1 MVPYVLSRI
10 VRGALTVFGVMIVI
24 FLLTRA
30 SGDPAA
36 TLQGDSNDPARY
48 EQIRRDLGL
57 DKPLYEQFGAYLSAL
72 LRGDLG
78 ESWNYRRPTMD
89 VVADRLPESIKL
101 AGAGLLVSVGLGVP
115 LGVVAAARRGGFVDK
130 LARTFGLLGQ
140 SIPTFWVGIML
151 VLIFS
156 VQLEL
161 LPSSGTGGLKHLI
174 LPAIAVGWFS
184 TASVLRLTRSAML
197 DVLDSEYIKM
207 ARIKGLSEARV
218 IWRHALKNASIPI
231 VTIAG
236 IQLAALLTGAVVTE
250 SIFAWPGIGSLVV
263 TAANGRDF
271 PVVQTVALLAAVTFV
286 GVNLLVDILYG
297 YLDPRIWAK

>member
-1 MVPYVLSRI
+1 
-10 VRGALTVFGVMIVI
+10 MIVI

-57 DKPLYEQFGAYLSAL
+57 DEPLIKQFSTYM
-72 LRGDLG
+72 GDILQGDFG
-78 ESWNYRRPTMD
+78 ESWNYRRPTVD
-89 VVADRLPESIKL
+89 VVKERLPESAQL
-101 AGAGLLVSVGLGVP
+101 AGAGLLVSIGLGVP
-115 LGVVAAARRGGFVDK
+115 LGVIAAARRGGFMDK
-130 LARTFGLLGQ
+130 LSRAFGLLGQ

-156 VQLEL
+156 VQLGM
-161 LPSSGTGGLKHLI
+161 LPSSGTGGIKHLI

-207 ARIKGLSEARV
+207 ARIKGLSEGRV

-250 SIFAWPGIGSLVV
+250 SIFAWPGVGSLVV

-271 PVVQTVALLAAVTFV
+271 PLVQTVALLAAVTFV
-286 GVNLLVDILYG
+286 LVNLSVDILYG

>member
-1 MVPYVLSRI
+1 MVPYVLSRL

-57 DKPLYEQFGAYLSAL
+57 DKPLYEQFGTYLSDV

-115 LGVVAAARRGGFVDK
+115 LGVVAAARRGGFVDM

-161 LPSSGTGGLKHLI
+161 LPSSCTVGLKHLI

-271 PVVQTVALLAAVTFV
+271 PVVQTVALLAAVAFV
-286 GVNLLVDILYG
+286 AVNLLVDILYG
-297 YLDPRIWAK
+297 YLDPRIWAR

>member
-1 MVPYVLSRI
+1 MVPYVLSRL

-57 DKPLYEQFGAYLSAL
+57 DKPLYEQFGTYLSDV

-115 LGVVAAARRGGFVDK
+115 LGVVAAARRGGFVDM

-271 PVVQTVALLAAVTFV
+271 PVVQTVALLAAVAFV
-286 GVNLLVDILYG
+286 AVNLLVDILYG
-297 YLDPRIWAK
+297 YLDPRIWAR

>member
-1 MVPYVLSRI
+1 MLPYILSRL
-10 VRGALTVFGVMIVI
+10 VRGALTIFGVMIVI

-57 DKPLYEQFGAYLSAL
+57 DKPLHTQFTTYLGNIL
-72 LRGDLG
+72 QGDFG
-78 ESWNYRRPTMD
+78 ESWNYRRPTID
-89 VVADRLPESIKL
+89 VVKERLPESIKL

-115 LGVVAAARRGGFVDK
+115 LGVIAAARRGGIVDK
-130 LARTFGLLGQ
+130 FARAFGLLGQ

-156 VQLEL
+156 VQFGV
-161 LPSSGTGGLKHLI
+161 LPSSGTGGFKHLI

-207 ARIKGLSEARV
+207 ARIKGLSEVRV

-250 SIFAWPGIGSLVV
+250 SIFAWPGVGSLVV

-271 PVVQTVALLAAVTFV
+271 PLVQTVALLAAVTFV
-286 GVNLLVDILYG
+286 VVNLSVDILYG

>member
-57 DKPLYEQFGAYLSAL
+57 DKPLYEQFGAYLSDI

>member
-1 MVPYVLSRI
+1 
-10 VRGALTVFGVMIVI
+10 VRGALTIFGVMIVI

-30 SGDPAA
+30 SGDPA
-36 TLQGDSNDPARY
+36 RY

-57 DKPLYEQFGAYLSAL
+57 DKPLHTQFTTYLGNIL
-72 LRGDLG
+72 QGDFG
-78 ESWNYRRPTMD
+78 ESWNYRRPTID
-89 VVADRLPESIKL
+89 VVKERLPESIKL

-115 LGVVAAARRGGFVDK
+115 LGVIAAARRGGIVDK
-130 LARTFGLLGQ
+130 FARAFGLLGQ

-156 VQLEL
+156 VQFGM
-161 LPSSGTGGLKHLI
+161 LPSSGTGGFKHLI

-207 ARIKGLSEARV
+207 ARIKGLSEVRV

-250 SIFAWPGIGSLVV
+250 SIFAWPGVGSLVV

-271 PVVQTVALLAAVTFV
+271 PLVQTVALLAAVTFV
-286 GVNLLVDILYG
+286 VVNLSVDILYG